1 MCSTPELA
9 GKLVAVFKVAQSIGA
24 TVAYQ
29 LTADNVSERGQFI
42 SNWVVA
48 AGTLLVA
55 RESEYEFSISD
66 PVLTVQFRLS

>member
-29 LTADNVSERGQFI
+29 LTADNVSARGQFI
-42 SNWVVA
+42 SNWVMV
-48 AGTLLVA
+48 AGTLIVA
-55 RESEYEFSISD
+55 RK
-66 PVLTVQFRLS
+66 

>member
-55 RESEYEFSISD
+55 RESQTSLEERL
-66 PVLTVQFRLS
+66 LTPQSQLS

>member
-1 MCSTPELA
+1 MCSTTELA

-55 RESEYEFSISD
+55 RKF
-66 PVLTVQFRLS
+66 LTGVELEI

>member
-55 RESEYEFSISD
+55 RKFSTKSERK
-66 PVLTVQFRLS
+66 VTLTL